1 MKNETLKKPNVFV
14 KKIIFFLYQNQELQV
29 EFFLIYEAVRFHLNP
44 TCQMFFLKMFFMLHK
59 ILLMV

>member
-44 TCQMFFLKMFFMLHK
+44 TCQMFF
-59 ILLMV
+59 